1 MIRDKSRTKK
11 EMNKISTW
19 LHTSSCIQYLAEK
32 TMAKQDILFGT
43 TALFYK
49 SMGLQGN
56 IPWESKMENSN
67 QGDLFGIKTFMR

>member
-1 MIRDKSRTKK
+1 MTPYFIMHTVFSR
-11 EMNKISTW
+11 
-19 LHTSSCIQYLAEK
+19 EK

>member
-1 MIRDKSRTKK
+1 MMRQIKNRKGNEQDFHMTPYFIMHTVFSR
-11 EMNKISTW
+11 
-19 LHTSSCIQYLAEK
+19 EK

-56 IPWESKMENSN
+56 IP
-67 QGDLFGIKTFMR
+67 

>member
-1 MIRDKSRTKK
+1 MHTVFSR
-11 EMNKISTW
+11 
-19 LHTSSCIQYLAEK
+19 EK

-56 IPWESKMENSN
+56 IRVIYLAFKH
-67 QGDLFGIKTFMR
+67 L

>member
-1 MIRDKSRTKK
+1 MYTVFSR
-11 EMNKISTW
+11 
-19 LHTSSCIQYLAEK
+19 EK
-32 TMAKQDILFGT
+32 TMVKQDILFGT

-67 QGDLFGIKTFMR
+67 QGDLFGI